1 MLRDV
6 SIQQFHGYDPGL
18 KERLLGG
25 IRLSPPGVPPA
36 IQLLRD
42 AVALP
47 GYRGL
52 YDARGSRIDAGH
64 WRTLSEDA
72 PELFRRKLHS
82 RTPQSIDVPGQIA
95 KFDQKVVFAGMLI
108 PQYGHFL
115 IDTMARLWAAD
126 LDPDLPLLFLKHPDD
141 WVEYPDYVRTIFDAL
156 GLSSRIVTIDEPT
169 LFREVV
175 CPAPTFEYRSKVFS
189 IADRPHR
196 RVADRL
202 VERPSPRWARPVYL
216 SRSGLLSNQR
226 KFAVELELEE
236 EVQRRGVDI
245 ARPETLELA
254 EQIALFEQA
263 PVILGT
269 VGSAFHTALFSR
281 SSGNA
286 LGLLTWGRGIENYL
300 LVDSIKSH
308 QSHYI
313 QSLTG
318 IEEKFTLDVERSLRL
333 LESAGLLSSRAQIP
347 GVSMVR

>member
-1 MLRDV
+1 M
-6 SIQQFHGYDPGL
+6 SIHQFHGYDAGL
-18 KERLLGG
+18 RDRLLGG
-25 IRLSPPGVPPA
+25 IRLSPPGVSPD
-36 IQLLRD
+36 IELLRD
-42 AVALP
+42 AIAIP
-47 GYRGL
+47 GCRGL
-52 YDARGSRIDAGH
+52 YDSRGSRIDAGH

-82 RTPQSIDVPGQIA
+82 RTPETVNLPDHIA
-95 KFDQKVVFAGMLI
+95 EFDQRVVFGGMLI

-126 LDPDLPLLFLKHPDD
+126 LEPDLPILFLKHPED
-141 WVEYPDYVRTIFDAL
+141 WVESPDYVRTIFEAL
-156 GLSSRIVTIDEPT
+156 GLSSRIVTVEEPT

-196 RVADRL
+196 LVAERL
-202 VERPSPRWARPVYL
+202 VKRAPHRWTRPVYL
-216 SRSGLLSNQR
+216 SRSGLQSDQR
-226 KFAVELELEE
+226 KFAAELELEE
-236 EVQRRGVDI
+236 EVQRRGVEI
-245 ARPETLELA
+245 ARPEALELE

-263 PVILGT
+263 PLIMGT

-281 SSGNA
+281 SSGNS
-286 LGLLTWGRGIENYL
+286 LGILTWGRGIENYL

-318 IEEKFTLDVERSLRL
+318 IQEKFTLDVECSLRL
-333 LESAGLLSSRAQIP
+333 LESASLLPSRPQSH
-347 GVSMVR
+347 GVSISR